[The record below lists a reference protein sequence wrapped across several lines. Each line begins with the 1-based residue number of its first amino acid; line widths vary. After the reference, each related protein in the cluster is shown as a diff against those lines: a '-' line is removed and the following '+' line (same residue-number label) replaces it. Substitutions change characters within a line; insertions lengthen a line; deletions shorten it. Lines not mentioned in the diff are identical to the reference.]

1 MKTNLDRLVGP
12 ETETDNIINRMEK
25 AVKPEPAEAV
35 GHASVEFGAQQR
47 PSTAIGNTQTD
58 FDDEAHI
65 DSTPV
70 IAESGVIVKGKPGMI
85 VKGLIQ
91 GTPLVWKSTQV
102 QLIPSLLRTCTTVYY
117 RKRDLY

>member
-70 IAESGVIVKGKPGMI
+70 RAESGVIVKGKPGMI